1 MKARLRD
8 LGDSF
13 PLKLHPEIGHRWNKT
28 LSIKYSDTTHRHLQ
42 TVPTSVVDWQIQN
55 CIATLTAHHTA
66 RDSFSRKGKKEEGPG
81 GRRDRYF
88 QPSKTWGTQIDFQT
102 SSVDT
107 ILKERLLCSRNKFLN
122 VTAYNNKGVDS
133 PCPNYI
139 ALFLLLTYL
148 LKERMWTCLK
158 IGMHQV

>member
-55 CIATLTAHHTA
+55 CIAMLTAHHTV

-81 GRRDRYF
+81 GRGGQIFPAIQDRRHSNRLPNKQRGHNFKRKIAMF
-88 QPSKTWGTQIDFQT
+88 QK
-102 SSVDT
+102 
-107 ILKERLLCSRNKFLN
+107 
-122 VTAYNNKGVDS
+122 
-133 PCPNYI
+133 
-139 ALFLLLTYL
+139 
-148 LKERMWTCLK
+148 
-158 IGMHQV
+158 